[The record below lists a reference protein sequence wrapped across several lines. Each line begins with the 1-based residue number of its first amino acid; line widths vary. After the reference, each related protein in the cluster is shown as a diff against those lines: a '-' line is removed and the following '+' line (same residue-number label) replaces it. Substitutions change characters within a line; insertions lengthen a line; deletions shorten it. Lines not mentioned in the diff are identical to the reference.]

1 MDYGAF
7 HAAALFVGS
16 GVVEAGSKT
25 LIGQRLKVSGARWTI
40 RGAGAI
46 ACIRYFKA
54 GGRWDQLW
62 DHSALTQTR
71 SS

>member
-7 HAAALFVGS
+7 RAAALFVGS

-25 LIGQRLKVSGARWTI
+25 LIGQRLKVSGARWAI

-54 GGRWDQLW
+54 GGRWEPALGPQR
-62 DHSALTQTR
+62 LTQTR